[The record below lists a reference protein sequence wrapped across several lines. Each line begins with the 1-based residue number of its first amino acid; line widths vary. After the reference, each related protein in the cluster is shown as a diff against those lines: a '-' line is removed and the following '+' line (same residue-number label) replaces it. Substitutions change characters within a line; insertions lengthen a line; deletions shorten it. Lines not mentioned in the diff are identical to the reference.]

1 MPSYSRCFLAI
12 WLLLPLLFSACGD
25 SPAKKLEVAD
35 RLLGERPD
43 SAYLLLRDI
52 DYSDFDVDSLRA
64 KYIVTKARAN
74 LGVGRS
80 LITDTLLPDAA
91 AYYLATGDTL
101 NWVIA
106 SHMVAA
112 YDFYKGDGQEALA
125 QVEGMIPKIKDSGLL
140 WDTHIRGMEMSW
152 GIRDYDATERH
163 ADWLLTHTSLPADR
177 LRYATMKMAARYMAG
192 RVDEAVT
199 LGDSIRD
206 SGLLPQKYSYHWASF
221 MNDYAEM
228 LDGVGRAREAV
239 AVMEEL
245 MANCPPPFEEERA
258 SRHLSMAQFE
268 ANAGDLD
275 MAQRHL
281 DSIPEE
287 IAVRNVELNASKAM
301 LEGAIAFRKTGHF
314 PAGVM
319 HGVAK
324 ALDLNHRL
332 TRYDRETAM
341 ESVMQLNNDKN
352 ELQLQ
357 KQRLWLAIFGIALLV
372 VVLAGGTYLIL
383 GKRKQR
389 MVEAEERAEALEHM
403 LREVEQSQA
412 DKAVSSDN
420 TRLKMALFR
429 QLDILKSFAGVPT
442 QQSRDALRKISN
454 AGRGDATI
462 DTLVDWPGFYSMIDE
477 LYDDFYC
484 KITDTYPGL
493 FNEKETQI
501 ILLIKAGFSTK
512 EIGVLTEQSSATIYV
527 RKTAIRK
534 KLHTPENGD
543 FIAQLDSGF
552 STSGSH

>member
-12 WLLLPLLFSACGD
+12 CLLLPLLFSACGD

-43 SAYLLLRDI
+43 SAYLLLREI
-52 DYSDFDVDSLRA
+52 DYGDFNVDSLRA

-91 AYYLATGDTL
+91 DYYLAVGDTL

-112 YDFYKGDGQEALA
+112 YDFYKGDGKEALA
-125 QVEGMIPKIKDSGLL
+125 RVERMIPKIKDRGLL

-152 GIRDYDATERH
+152 GVRDYESTEAH
-163 ADWLLTHTSLPADR
+163 ADWLLTHTSLPADH

-192 RVDEAVT
+192 RLDEAVA
-199 LGDSIRD
+199 LGDSIRHSD
-206 SGLLPQKYSYHWASF
+206 LLPEKYSYHWASF

-228 LDGVGRAREAV
+228 LDGAGRPREAV
-239 AVMEEL
+239 AVMTDI
-245 MANCPPPFEEERA
+245 MANCPHPFEEERV

-268 ANAGDLD
+268 ANAGNLD
-275 MAQRHL
+275 KAQSHL

-287 IAVRNVELNASKAM
+287 VAAGNVELNASKAM

-324 ALDLNHRL
+324 ALDLNHRM

-372 VVLAGGTYLIL
+372 VVIAGGAYLIL

-389 MVEAEERAEALEHM
+389 IVEAEERAEALAHM
-403 LREVEQSQA
+403 LKEVEQSQSE
-412 DKAVSSDN
+412 KTVSSDN

-442 QQSRDALRKISN
+442 QQSRDALKKISN
-454 AGRGDATI
+454 AGRGDAAI
-462 DTLVDWPGFYSMIDE
+462 DTLVDWPGFYAMIDE
-477 LYDDFYC
+477 LYDDFYS
-484 KITDTYPGL
+484 KITDRYPGL

-534 KLHTPENGD
+534 KLLTPENGD
-543 FIAQLDSGF
+543 FIAQLDAKF
-552 STSGSH
+552 TPPGSH